1 MLGSGSRALRSRRWV
16 PTKTADLQFRPV
28 DSRFATLDTS
38 TLSFPAQLWI
48 EGLTAPKIWYAKCL
62 SMMRAV
68 NDAQLNPGLAYMW
81 TLSPTNSRPS

>member
-48 EGLTAPKIWYAKCL
+48 EGLTAPKSLVCEVL
-62 SMMRAV
+62 FVTRAV
-68 NDAQLNPGLAYMW
+68 GMQH
-81 TLSPTNSRPS
+81 